1 MADRMGD
8 HSGELDRLIADARQA
23 RPDAAAEARIAAG
36 VKGAVGAAALPASPG
51 GRSVLAGAAK
61 LTIVAVALGGALWW
75 GLRPAPTADLPVSM
89 PTVPVPAPV
98 VKRPPPTVV
107 VETAPPPPVASAPRA
122 PVVARPAPRRAS
134 ANANANAAD
143 ARAIAPPAEARAS
156 EWQLVR
162 QAREALGA
170 DPSASLRLTA
180 EHARLYP
187 RGALT
192 QEREVIAVDAL
203 VRLGRRQEAEA
214 RAGALLR
221 QSPQTAHRAH
231 IEALLARPAP

>member
-1 MADRMGD
+1 VANRMAD
-8 HSGELDRLIADARQA
+8 HSGGELDRLIADARQA
-23 RPDAAAEARIAAG
+23 RPDAAAEARIAASVAG
-36 VKGAVGAAALPASPG
+36 VVGAAALPAGPS

-61 LTIVAVALGGALWW
+61 LTMVAVVLGGALWW
-75 GLRPAPTADLPVSM
+75 GLRSAPTAGLPVSM
-89 PTVPVPAPV
+89 PTVPVRAPV

-107 VETAPPPPVASAPRA
+107 VEMAPPPPVASVPRA

-134 ANANANAAD
+134 ANANAGD
-143 ARAIAPPAEARAS
+143 ARAIARLAEARAS

-162 QAREALGA
+162 EAREALGD

-180 EHARLYP
+180 QHARLYP
-187 RGALT
+187 RGALA

-203 VRLGRRQEAEA
+203 VRLGRRQEAKA
-214 RAGALLR
+214 RAEALLR
-221 QSPQTAHRAH
+221 QSPETAHRAH